1 MSKDECLLRKKK
13 KQPADLASIVMN
25 YATHAAVKNGFSH
38 STKIN
43 DYMKFKKNQKT
54 FGNQHFKMINKIEKV
69 TFDYRL

>member
-1 MSKDECLLRKKK
+1 
-13 KQPADLASIVMN
+13 MN

-43 DYMKFKKNQKT
+43 DYMNLKKKKKT

>member
-1 MSKDECLLRKKK
+1 MFIKKEK

-43 DYMKFKKNQKT
+43 DYMKLKKTNIWKSAFQ
-54 FGNQHFKMINKIEKV
+54 N
-69 TFDYRL
+69 D

>member
-1 MSKDECLLRKKK
+1 
-13 KQPADLASIVMN
+13 MN

-43 DYMKFKKNQKT
+43 DYMKFKKKKT

>member
-1 MSKDECLLRKKK
+1 
-13 KQPADLASIVMN
+13 MN

-43 DYMKFKKNQKT
+43 DYMKFKKKT

>member
-1 MSKDECLLRKKK
+1 MFIKKEKK

-43 DYMKFKKNQKT
+43 DYMKLKKNKK
-54 FGNQHFKMINKIEKV
+54 HLEISISK
-69 TFDYRL
+69 